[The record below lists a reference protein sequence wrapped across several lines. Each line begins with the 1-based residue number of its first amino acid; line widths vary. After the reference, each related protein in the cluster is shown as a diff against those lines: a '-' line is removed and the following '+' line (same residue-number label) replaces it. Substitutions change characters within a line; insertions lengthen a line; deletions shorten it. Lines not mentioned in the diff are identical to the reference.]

1 MGAGTGDTTSTIQ
14 DQTSNNND
22 ATVSGANLIGYND
35 GTVSGSPASII
46 VPEGLNEG
54 RDSQGYY
61 LTDTDSISSGIRL
74 KGAESINIGL
84 SESYPFKGGQNVP
97 FSVEFWVK
105 TYDASALN
113 GIIGQFW

>member
-1 MGAGTGDTTSTIQ
+1 MICTCSTSTIQ

-61 LTDTDSISSGIRL
+61 LTDTDSISSGIRF
-74 KGAESINIGL
+74 KGAEWNI
-84 SESYPFKGGQNVP
+84 
-97 FSVEFWVK
+97 
-105 TYDASALN
+105 
-113 GIIGQFW
+113 